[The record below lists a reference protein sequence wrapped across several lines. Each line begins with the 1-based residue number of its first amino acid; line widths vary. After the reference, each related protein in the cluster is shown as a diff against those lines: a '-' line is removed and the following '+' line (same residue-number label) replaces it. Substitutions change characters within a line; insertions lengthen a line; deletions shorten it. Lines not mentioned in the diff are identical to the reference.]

1 MMTQVHTNYRIRTPL
16 LGQYSPVTPD
26 SDSTE
31 EGISKFTDMHIEL
44 ARARSFNIYIL
55 CITIF

>member
-1 MMTQVHTNYRIRTPL
+1 MMTQVHTNYLICPPL

-26 SDSTE
+26 SNSTE
-31 EGISKFTDMHIEL
+31 EGISKFTDIHIEL
-44 ARARSFNIYIL
+44 ARVRSFNIYIL